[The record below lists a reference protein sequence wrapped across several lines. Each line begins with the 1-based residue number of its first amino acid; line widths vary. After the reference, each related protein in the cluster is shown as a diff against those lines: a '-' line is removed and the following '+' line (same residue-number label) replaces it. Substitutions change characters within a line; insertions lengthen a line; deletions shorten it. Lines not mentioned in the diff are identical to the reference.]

1 MWKGRQKRKR
11 EKERDYVCACACIC
25 VHFLLRDQRRY
36 NFIFFLFVLFDGDFV
51 TVDATIVMLR
61 LLLPITD
68 TVRSVRGLC
77 WSATD
82 IVFILVLLIFL
93 SAPYIYIIRYA
104 TKVYFIVDRFFLL
117 SSLCSH
123 PPFSCCYLS
132 HCLPFSL
139 SIWKNHSDCCTMKHC
154 IP

>member
-1 MWKGRQKRKR
+1 MCVPVRV
-11 EKERDYVCACACIC
+11 YVYTFCCATNE
-25 VHFLLRDQRRY
+25 RY

-93 SAPYIYIIRYA
+93 SAPYIYNTIRHQSVFY
-104 TKVYFIVDRFFLL
+104 
-117 SSLCSH
+117 C
-123 PPFSCCYLS
+123 
-132 HCLPFSL
+132 
-139 SIWKNHSDCCTMKHC
+139 W
-154 IP
+154 

>member
-1 MWKGRQKRKR
+1 MCVPVRV
-11 EKERDYVCACACIC
+11 YMYTFCCATNE
-25 VHFLLRDQRRY
+25 RY

-51 TVDATIVMLR
+51 TVDAAIVMLR

-93 SAPYIYIIRYA
+93 SAPYILYDTPPKCILLLID
-104 TKVYFIVDRFFLL
+104 FFFLL
-117 SSLCSH
+117 SSLCSQ